1 MAKRSAQAPPE
12 GPAFTAFR
20 KYLLAN
26 REEQFAALV
35 ENTKR
40 AAAAARR
47 RRKLF
52 DTLAKAAGIDP
63 AAINALHDKEWQV
76 ISEPSERQNK
86 AAARL
91 AKLQRNSQR
100 LALAS
105 INKDR
110 GRFEYQ
116 RGNPHTSICVWRA
129 SAIPSVTINPQTF
142 NQGVVQIVSAPVGI
156 AAVPGENILRARVR
170 VTSSRVSHDPAVPV
184 AAAAVDIFT
193 QHVFEAAVPH
203 DGVLSVVGNYALA
216 ANIFLGAPGD
226 CILPGSAGAEVTLF
240 MFVEIVRPNRPT
252 IKLPLGTERTI
263 QDQSIQA
270 TCDGKSKMISVGTQ
284 NGVAFQLAH
293 NDIIAVDQG
302 DTVRVRAGIEIFL
315 GTGAGGVAE
324 AIFETQQ
331 LGLNVPMVLIKIDS

>member
-1 MAKRSAQAPPE
+1 MAKKSAQAPPE

-20 KYLLAN
+20 EYLVAT
-26 REEQFAALV
+26 REEQFAGIV

-63 AAINALHDKEWQV
+63 EAVDALHEKEWQV
-76 ISEPSERQNK
+76 ISEPSARQNK

-100 LALAS
+100 LALSS

-110 GRFEYQ
+110 DRFEYQ
-116 RGNPHTSICVWRA
+116 KGNPHTSICVWRA
-129 SAIPSVTINPQTF
+129 TAAPSVTINPQTF

-170 VTSSRVSHDPAVPV
+170 VTSRRVSRDLIVPV

-193 QHVFEAAVPH
+193 DHVFEATVPH
-203 DGVLSVVGNYALA
+203 DGVLSVIANYAPS

-226 CILPGSAGAEVTLF
+226 CILPGSARAEVVLF
-240 MFVEIVRPNRPT
+240 MFVEILRPNGPS
-252 IKLPLGTERTI
+252 IELPLGTEKTI
-263 QDQSIQA
+263 KDQSIRA
-270 TCDGKSKMISVGTQ
+270 TCDGTNKMISVGTQ

-324 AIFETQQ
+324 AVFETQQ
-331 LGLNVPMVLIKIDS
+331 LGLNVPMVLIKINS

>member
-20 KYLLAN
+20 KYLAAS
-26 REEQFAALV
+26 REEQFADLV

-52 DTLAKAAGIDP
+52 DTLAKAAGVDP
-63 AAINALHDKEWQV
+63 AAVDALHDKEWQV
-76 ISEPSERQNK
+76 ISEPSGRQTK

-91 AKLQRNSQR
+91 AKLQRDSQR
-100 LALAS
+100 IALSS

-110 GRFEYQ
+110 ERFEYQ

-129 SAIPSVTINPQTF
+129 SAIPNVTINPQTF

-170 VTSSRVSHDPAVPV
+170 VTSRRVSHDPALPV

-203 DGVLSVVGNYALA
+203 DGVL
-216 ANIFLGAPGD
+216 GD
-226 CILPGSAGAEVTLF
+226 CVLPGSAGAEVVLF
-240 MFVEIVRPNRPT
+240 MFVEIIRPNRRP
-252 IKLPLGTERTI
+252 IELPLGTERTI
-263 QDQSIQA
+263 QDQSVQA

-315 GTGAGGVAE
+315 GTGAGGNAE

>member
-1 MAKRSAQAPPE
+1 MAKKSGQAPE

-20 KYLLAN
+20 EYLLAT
-26 REEQFAALV
+26 REEQFADLV

-52 DTLAKAAGIDP
+52 DTFAKAAGIDP
-63 AAINALHDKEWQV
+63 EAVDALHEREWQV
-76 ISEPSERQNK
+76 ISSPSARQNK

-91 AKLQRNSQR
+91 TKLQRNSQR
-100 LALAS
+100 LALSS

-116 RGNPHTSICVWRA
+116 KGNPHTSICSWQA
-129 SAIPSVTINPQTF
+129 TGSPTVTINPQTF

-156 AAVPGENILRARVR
+156 AVVPGENILRARVR
-170 VTSSRVSHDPAVPV
+170 VTSRRVSRDPLVPV

-193 QHVFEAAVPH
+193 QHVFETTVPH
-203 DGVLSVVGNYALA
+203 DGVLSVVANYAPA

-226 CILPGSAGAEVTLF
+226 CILPGSARAEVVLF
-240 MFVEIVRPNRPT
+240 MFVEIIRPNGPA
-252 IKLPLGTERTI
+252 IELPLGTTTTI
-263 QDQSIQA
+263 RDRSIRA
-270 TCDGKSKMISVGTQ
+270 TCDGTNKMISVGTQ

-293 NDIIAVDQG
+293 NDVIAVDQG